1 MDQMRRPSAP
11 ALATL
16 TVIVAVIGI
25 VIWQCDPRLLLSNT
39 MTTGGDTGAH
49 FGLAQFLKSNLLPHG
64 HVTGWFPGAY
74 DGMPLNTFYFP
85 LPDTLA
91 ALLGFVI
98 PFNIAFKFVTILG
111 SLTLPIAAWAFG
123 RLAGMERPR
132 PAVLAAFTLPFLFD
146 QTFTIYG
153 GNLYSTMAGEYAF
166 SLGLSFALV
175 FLGVVMRGLRTNR
188 SRIPAVLLLSATV
201 LSHLV
206 PTLFCFVGAGAALLF
221 FGPTRR
227 RVWWLISVF
236 GSAFLL
242 VAWWAVPFV
251 MEQAYSTTMGWQ
263 NVTTYRALLMPVA
276 DRWALVFA
284 IIGVVVAS
292 VRFNRAMLA
301 LTASAIA
308 AALFVRFAPQSALYN
323 TRVLPIWWLCV
334 YLVAGYAAAEVLVA
348 MARGWHSLRDVLR
361 WAPPES
367 PDTAPAAA
375 FAGGPTPAFATGGPV
390 STFAPHVLSPPGGPG
405 TGVSATTDVTAP
417 GTRADQGAQAPGA
430 DGAGGG
436 RGADEG
442 AGGAW
447 SRPPRVGPAHAQAP
461 PPRRTPWAP
470 GALVVPIL
478 GLVITALV
486 VVPPLLVTPGT
497 TYKLGPVPVRSS
509 NVAAWAQWNY
519 SGVEAKGGWAEMHD
533 GIVPALDNV
542 TKRYGC
548 GRAMWEYNSD
558 ENRFGTPEAL
568 MLLPNYTGGCVD
580 SMEGLLFE
588 SSTTTP
594 YHFINQ
600 AELSVSPSEAMVPA
614 TTGIVYGP
622 LNVPLGVKH
631 MQLLGVKYFMAVS
644 PVIQDEADNDPGL
657 TLVDTTGPW
666 TSQYQ
671 GGNIV
676 STWKIYLV
684 HDSSLV
690 TPLPERPDVLTGVGA
705 AQKSWLPVAQRWYAD
720 PTSWAQ
726 QLVVGGPASWTKAP
740 EGVAPAQHDALAAVT
755 VSDIRSSDD
764 QVSFHV
770 SRVGVPVL
778 VRVSYFPSWHATG
791 AAGPWRSEP
800 NLMVVD
806 PTSHNVTLTY
816 GASGPDK
823 LGIVLSVLGLV
834 VLGVLVWRRY
844 SYS

>member
-1 MDQMRRPSAP
+1 
-11 ALATL
+11 
-16 TVIVAVIGI
+16 
-25 VIWQCDPRLLLSNT
+25 

-91 ALLGFVI
+91 ALLGYVI
-98 PFNIAFKFVTILG
+98 PFDIAFKFVTLLG

-175 FLGVVMRGLRTNR
+175 FLGVVVRGLRTNR
-188 SRIPAVLLLSATV
+188 SRLPAVLLLSATV

-227 RVWWLISVF
+227 RVWWLVSVI
-236 GSAFLL
+236 GTSFLL

-284 IIGVVVAS
+284 VIGLVIAA
-292 VRFNRAMLA
+292 VRFNRTVLA
-301 LTASAIA
+301 LSVSAII

-323 TRVLPIWWLCV
+323 TRVLPIWWLCI
-334 YLVAGYAAAEVLVA
+334 YLVAAHGAAELLIA
-348 MARGWHSLRDVLR
+348 LARGWRSLRDALR
-361 WAPPES
+361 WAPP
-367 PDTAPAAA
+367 AVPAAVP
-375 FAGGPTPAFATGGPV
+375 GGPRPAYATGGAV
-390 STFAPHVLSPPGGPG
+390 STFAPHVVPGTDVPR
-405 TGVSATTDVTAP
+405 TGVSATTDVTST
-417 GTRADQGAQAPGA
+417 GTETVG
-430 DGAGGG
+430 GAGHPGDGG
-436 RGADEG
+436 IGEG
-442 AGGAW
+442 AGGEW
-447 SRPPRVGPAHAQAP
+447 SRPRGGPVPSLAP
-461 PPRRTPWAP
+461 PPRRMAWAP
-470 GALVVPIL
+470 GALVVPL
-478 GLVITALV
+478 AALAVTALV
-486 VVPPLLVTPGT
+486 VLPPLLVAPGT
-497 TYKLGPVPVRSS
+497 TYKLGPVPVRAS
-509 NVAAWAQWNY
+509 NVSAWAQWNY
-519 SGVEAKGGWAEMHD
+519 AGVERKGGWAEMHD
-533 GIVPALDNV
+533 GIVPALDKV
-542 TKRYGC
+542 TKKYGC

-600 AELSVSPSEAMVPA
+600 AEMSVSPSEAMVPA

-622 LNVPLGVKH
+622 VNVSLGIQH
-631 MQLLGVKYFMAVS
+631 LQLLGVKYFMAVS
-644 PVIQDEADNDPGL
+644 PVIQDQADADPRL

-666 TSQYQ
+666 DSSYQ
-671 GGNIV
+671 GQTII

-684 HDSSLV
+684 HDAALV
-690 TPLPERPDVLTGVGA
+690 SPLKESPDVLTGVGA
-705 AQKSWLPVAQRWYAD
+705 AQKSWLPVSQRWYAD
-720 PTSWAQ
+720 PASWAQ
-726 QLVVGGPASWTKAP
+726 QLVVGGPTSWTKAP
-740 EGVAPAQHDALAAVT
+740 GGVAPPRHHALPAVT
-755 VSDIRSSDD
+755 VSDIRSTDD

-791 AAGPWRSEP
+791 ADGPWRSEP

-823 LGIVLSVLGLV
+823 LGLILSVIGLV
-834 VLGVLVWRRY
+834 VLGVGIWRRFAY
-844 SYS
+844 S